1 MLLKKIIVFLF
12 IVTFGGSLI
21 FLMFW
26 DLPAPSKQIERELN
40 INRLI
45 ILLYIQKNHFGEKQ
59 YLC

>member
-26 DLPAPSKQIERELN
+26 DIPAPSKQIERELN
-40 INRLI
+40 INRL
-45 ILLYIQKNHFGEKQ
+45 KTND
-59 YLC
+59 